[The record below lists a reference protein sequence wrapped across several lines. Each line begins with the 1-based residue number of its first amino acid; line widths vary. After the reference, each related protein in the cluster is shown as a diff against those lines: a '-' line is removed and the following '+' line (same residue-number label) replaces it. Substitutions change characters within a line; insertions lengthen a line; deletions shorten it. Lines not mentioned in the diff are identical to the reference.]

1 VKARTKSAV
10 ALALI
15 LIATSVT
22 PTFAVTYPSPPKVVV
37 LDCGTHATK
46 PDTLTIYCADFGVNV
61 NHIKWTKWAQS
72 GAIGT
77 GQYSANNCT
86 PNCVSGKIVST
97 NVKLTLS
104 AAKLVKSEY
113 LMNTLNITS
122 INGKPLPLLKKST
135 DKWVLE

>member
-1 VKARTKSAV
+1 MKTRTKSAV
-10 ALALI
+10 ALILI
-15 LIATSVT
+15 LLTTSIA

-46 PDTLTIYCADFGVNV
+46 PDTLTIYCADAGVNV
-61 NHIKWTKWAQS
+61 NHIKWTKWSQS

-86 PNCVSGKIVST
+86 PNCASGKIIST
-97 NVKLTLS
+97 NVKLTLNTS
-104 AAKLVKSEY
+104 KLIKSEY
-113 LMNTLNITS
+113 VMNTLNIATLT
-122 INGKPLPLLKKST
+122 GKPLPLLKKST

>member
-1 VKARTKSAV
+1 MKARTKSAV

-15 LIATSVT
+15 LLATSVT

-46 PDTLTIYCADFGVNV
+46 PDALTIYCADFGVNV

-86 PNCVSGKIVST
+86 PNCASGKVIST
-97 NVKLTLS
+97 NVKLTLNAS
-104 AAKLVKSEY
+104 KLIKSEY
-113 LMNTLNITS
+113 VMNTLNIAT
-122 INGKPLPLLKKST
+122 ITGKPLPLLKKSSE
-135 DKWVLE
+135 KWILE